1 MGRVILEDGM
11 KKKRKRS
18 KPRSVSN
25 RKSPLTPQ
33 LKSWIDNVIVPIL
46 VKEYLTSGEQKSGDK

>member
-1 MGRVILEDGM
+1 MGRIISEDGM

-18 KPRSVSN
+18 KLRSISN
-25 RKSPLTPQ
+25 RKGPRTPE

-46 VKEYLTSGEQKSGDK
+46 VKEYLTSGEKESGDK

>member
-1 MGRVILEDGM
+1 MRRIILEDGV

-18 KPRSVSN
+18 KPRSVPN

-33 LKSWIDNVIVPIL
+33 LKSWVDNVIVPIL
-46 VKEYLTSGEQKSGDK
+46 VKKYLTSDEKKRGDK

>member
-1 MGRVILEDGM
+1 M

-25 RKSPLTPQ
+25 RKSPLTPE

>member
-1 MGRVILEDGM
+1 MGRIISEDGM

-33 LKSWIDNVIVPIL
+33 LKSFIDNAIVPIL
-46 VKEYLTSGEQKSGDK
+46 VKEYLTSDEKKRGDK

>member
-1 MGRVILEDGM
+1 M

-46 VKEYLTSGEQKSGDK
+46 VKKYLTSDEKKRDDK

>member
-1 MGRVILEDGM
+1 M

-33 LKSWIDNVIVPIL
+33 LKSFLDNAIVPIL
-46 VKEYLTSGEQKSGDK
+46 VKEYLTSDEKKRGDK

>member
-1 MGRVILEDGM
+1 MGRIISEDGM

-33 LKSWIDNVIVPIL
+33 LKNFIDNAIVPIL
-46 VKEYLTSGEQKSGDK
+46 VKEYLTSDEKKRGSK